1 MSTPKLSSKIWN
13 FFTIN
18 AEDES
23 KANCDVCNKRLTR
36 GGRNA
41 RSYGTSALINHL
53 RSFHHSEYDE
63 YTRSTE
69 SHKRKRDDEEDS
81 KRKHSK
87 QGNLD
92 YFIEKMTP
100 FGQND
105 PRKHAITKSIG
116 EMIAVDMQ
124 PFCLVEDIGFTR
136 LMKVLEPR
144 YKLPSAMHFS
154 RTIIPDMYL
163 SVKAIIQERVDKA
176 LYVCFTSDAW
186 TSDNNLHAFLSLT
199 AHWIDSNWERQYA
212 FLQLRLLEVSHT
224 GEMLAAELLS
234 IMEEWKVV
242 RDRRGILVR
251 DNGSNMVKAARV
263 AKISDLGCY
272 IHTLQLVVGESLK
285 TQKAV
290 RDAIAIARGIV
301 SHFRHSSK
309 ATAHLKRIQESL
321 NSNRTDDVLDVTDQ
335 VHPAHR
341 LIQDVPTRWNS
352 TYYMLERLLEQK
364 RAIGVYSQEADIKS
378 LTANQWSLVDKVLNT
393 LKPFEEQTKQASLAS
408 SHAGMIIPGVR
419 LLERYLQRTKNPG
432 DDAGIQTMRT
442 EIYTDLHARFQ
453 HLMTNKT
460 CVVATVLDATYK
472 LRFFDSNE
480 KANARQILLEVALKE
495 IRTRRSK
502 TARVTSATQC
512 NSEQSDFDVVAAD
525 SDMKHGASSVLDDY
539 WEDFDDQQQEHTAG
553 FDSTTDEAICLK
565 ELDAYL
571 AEPIQPRVT
580 PPLDPIEY
588 WKLNQRKYPI
598 LADCAQSFLATPASS
613 VESERSFSSAS
624 DICKDK
630 RSSLA
635 PHKLEQL
642 LFLKKNL
649 SVVNFNY

>member
-1 MSTPKLSSKIWN
+1 
-13 FFTIN
+13 
-18 AEDES
+18 
-23 KANCDVCNKRLTR
+23 
-36 GGRNA
+36 
-41 RSYGTSALINHL
+41 
-53 RSFHHSEYDE
+53 
-63 YTRSTE
+63 
-69 SHKRKRDDEEDS
+69 
-81 KRKHSK
+81 
-87 QGNLD
+87 
-92 YFIEKMTP
+92 
-100 FGQND
+100 
-105 PRKHAITKSIG
+105 
-116 EMIAVDMQ
+116 
-124 PFCLVEDIGFTR
+124 
-136 LMKVLEPR
+136 
-144 YKLPSAMHFS
+144 
-154 RTIIPDMYL
+154 
-163 SVKAIIQERVDKA
+163 
-176 LYVCFTSDAW
+176 
-186 TSDNNLHAFLSLT
+186 
-199 AHWIDSNWERQYA
+199 RQYA

-242 RDRRGILVR
+242 GDRRGILVR

-378 LTANQWSLVDKVLNT
+378 LTANQWRFVDKVLNT

-453 HLMTNKT
+453 HLMINKT

-480 KANARQILLEVALKE
+480 KANARQIQLEVALKE

-613 VESERSFSSAS
+613 VESERSFSSA
-624 DICKDK
+624 
-630 RSSLA
+630 
-635 PHKLEQL
+635 
-642 LFLKKNL
+642 
-649 SVVNFNY
+649 